1 MDKKE
6 IRKRIIDQKNA
17 CLKSFKG
24 RMDPSRTNEL
34 DYWDF
39 TLADLSSELI
49 MERLRYCAMISR
61 KAAAHHSVISDGK
74 EVLKAEYS
82 TITGSEGL
90 IRGMLDED
98 GMFDRFVDQ
107 TLSEDILARIKASLS
122 EHILNKLT
130 GARLFD
136 VERGI
141 SSVGVHRDDIDM
153 TLNGLSMRQY
163 SSQGQQRSASLAL
176 KLAELEIIRERTG
189 SSPVLLLDDVFS
201 ELDEGRRVSLLAGMS
216 SAQIFITC
224 TDRAFVEDRL
234 PGVITDDVQTRFFR
248 VDSGEVFPE

>member
-1 MDKKE
+1 M
-6 IRKRIIDQKNA
+6 
-17 CLKSFKG
+17 
-24 RMDPSRTNEL
+24 
-34 DYWDF
+34 
-39 TLADLSSELI
+39 
-49 MERLRYCAMISR
+49 
-61 KAAAHHSVISDGK
+61 
-74 EVLKAEYS
+74 
-82 TITGSEGL
+82 
-90 IRGMLDED
+90 
-98 GMFDRFVDQ
+98 
-107 TLSEDILARIKASLS
+107 S